1 MGPFIIPAGIKSGA
15 ATAMKYAPY
24 IKQGWDWLTGG
35 GPSRSGS
42 MSKMERN
49 YLKQLKLRA
58 ERGMDPSQ
66 VNQLMSQTTRSVGVE
81 TDISKANVMGTSAVQ
96 GLEDS
101 SVMAEQLKD
110 VDLAG
115 SAQVATTARN
125 VAAENLR
132 IQEQAE
138 EELGAYG
145 MQQTNQNYSEALNH
159 YSGLDNILG
168 TISGLGGDYLTGL
181 ANKSKLEEYQNASW
195 WKDLDDEVKFKII
208 QNFS

>member
-1 MGPFIIPAGIKSGA
+1 MGPLIAGA
-15 ATAMKYAPY
+15 ATAMKYAPM

-66 VNQLMSQTTRSVGVE
+66 VNQMMGQTTRSVGVE

-138 EELGAYG
+138 KELGSYG
-145 MQQTNQNYSEALNH
+145 VKQTNQNYSEALNH
-159 YSGLDNILG
+159 YSGLDNILS
-168 TISGLGGDYLTGL
+168 TISGLGNDYLTGL
-181 ANKSKLEEYQNASW
+181 TNKSKLEEYENAPW
-195 WKDLDDEVKFKII
+195 WDDLDPDQRRKII
-208 QNFS
+208 QSFS